1 MKCKFKKMNLK
12 PINIYPLIDNVIKP
26 SQYVG
31 GELNSVHKDIKKC
44 KASIV
49 LAFPDLYEIG
59 MSNMA
64 IHLLYNVINNHPDF
78 VAERTFAPWLDME
91 EQMRKTDTPLFS
103 LESRIPV
110 KEFDILGFSVQHEL
124 CFTNI
129 LNMLNLAKIPIEYK
143 DRGNEHPIIIAGG
156 PGVFNPEPIA
166 PFIDFFVIGD
176 GENVI
181 MDILEKLSELKNK
194 GFNKNEI
201 IKEMGKI
208 DGIYVPSFYDFIYKT
223 DGSVKKIIVKD
234 SFPKNAVKN
243 IIVDFGS
250 FSQSLKLI
258 VPNTQVV
265 HDRFWVEIMRG
276 CSKGCRFCLAG
287 FIYRPIRERTV
298 QSILNLII
306 QGLEKTGY
314 DEVSLSSL
322 SSTDYSEIEYL
333 LKSLKRNLE
342 SSHTA
347 ISLPSL
353 RCDSFSVKLADLI
366 SQERRTGLTFAP
378 EAGTQ
383 RLRDVINKNIT
394 DEDIFNCARAAFSSG
409 WERIKLYFMVGLPT
423 EEMNDLDGIIN
434 MINKI
439 LIIAKMEVPRNKYS
453 RIKINVTISPF
464 CPKPNTPFQ
473 WVGQDSLEI
482 LDKKVNY
489 LKTKLKK
496 KNVFIKMHNVHRSQI
511 EAIFA
516 RGDRRLSKAIRI
528 AWEMGC
534 KFDSWTEQFSYDK
547 WLTALKKDNVDISF
561 YANRHREEDEIF
573 PWEII
578 ESGQNRKF
586 LFKEYK
592 KALSGHTTS
601 DCRLKGCN
609 NCGLQ
614 EIIKCPIS

>member
-1 MKCKFKKMNLK
+1 MDLK
-12 PINIYPLIDNVIKP
+12 PINIYPLVDNVIKP

-64 IHLLYNVINNHPDF
+64 IHILYNVINNHPDF

-103 LESRIPV
+103 LESRIAV
-110 KEFDILGFSVQHEL
+110 KEFDILGFFVQHEL

-129 LNMLNLAKIPIEYK
+129 LNMLNLAKIPIECK
-143 DRGNEHPIIIAGG
+143 DRENEYPIIIAGG

-181 MDILEKLSELKNK
+181 IDILEKLSKLKSK

-208 DGIYVPSFYDFIYKT
+208 DGIYVPSFYDFIYKN

-234 SFPKNAVKN
+234 SLPKNAVRN
-243 IIVDFGS
+243 IIIDFGS

-258 VPNTQVV
+258 IPNTQVI

-287 FIYRPIRERTV
+287 FIYRPVRERNV
-298 QSILNLII
+298 QSLLNSII
-306 QGLEKTGY
+306 QGLEETGY
-314 DEVSLSSL
+314 EEVSLSSL

-342 SSHTA
+342 GSHTA
-347 ISLPSL
+347 VSLPSL

-383 RLRDVINKNIT
+383 RLRDVINKNII
-394 DEDIFNCARAAFSSG
+394 DEDIFNCIKAVFSSG

-423 EEMNDLDGIIN
+423 EEANDLDGIIN

-439 LIIAKMEVPRNKYS
+439 LIIAKREVPKSKYG

-482 LDKKVNY
+482 LEKKINY
-489 LKTKLKK
+489 LKRKLKK
-496 KNVFIKMHNVHRSQI
+496 KNVFIKMHDVRRSQI

-516 RGDRRLSKAIRI
+516 RGDRRLSDAIRI

-534 KFDSWTEQFSYDK
+534 KFDSWTEQFSYDR
-547 WLTALKKDNVDISF
+547 WLAALKKGKVDISF
-561 YANRHREEDEIF
+561 YANRNREENEIF

-578 ESGQNRKF
+578 VSGQNRKF

-592 KALSGHTTS
+592 KALNEQITP
-601 DCRLKGCN
+601 DCRLAGCN

-614 EIIKCPIS
+614 EMIKCPILYESK